1 MSKYEA
7 LAKDI
12 IKNVG
17 GKENVIGL
25 THCVTRL
32 RFTLKDESIANTDV
46 LKNMDGVVTVMRA
59 GGQYQVVIGNH
70 VPEVYKDV
78 CAVAGI
84 QGDAK
89 GEEKE
94 MTLADKAFDLI
105 TGIFMPSVSMLCAC
119 GILKGVNTLLAMAGL
134 VATDSG
140 LGQLFAAAADSLF
153 MFFPVVLGYNTF
165 KKLGGNPF
173 LGMMLGASLMY
184 PTIQNVELNV
194 LGMVVNTSYQ
204 STVLPIILLSF
215 VAVPFEKIL
224 NKIVPDV
231 VKTFVTP
238 ALVLMVCVP
247 LGFCIIGP
255 AANTL
260 SGMINGMFAAVN
272 GFSPIL
278 AGALMAGLW
287 QILVLFGVHSVVVI
301 TMIVGLMM
309 GQPQPLMAA
318 MGVCSFVQTGAVIAI
333 WLKTKNKKL
342 KEIALPAW
350 ISGIFGVTEPAIYGV
365 TLANGYQF
373 WLTCGISAVMGAI
386 TALLGCN
393 VFNMAG
399 MGVFSIPG
407 MINPENPGMSLILGV
422 GAYLAATVAGFIGA
436 FLTFKDAGTT
446 EKK

>member
-1 MSKYEA
+1 MGKYES

-12 IKNVG
+12 LANVG
-17 GKENVIGL
+17 GKENVIGI

-70 VPEVYKDV
+70 VPDVYKDV
-78 CAVAGI
+78 CAVSGI

-89 GEEKE
+89 GGEKKMSTSE
-94 MTLADKAFDLI
+94 KVFDMI
-105 TGIFMPSVSMLCAC
+105 SGIFMPSIGILCAS

-140 LGQLFAAAADSLF
+140 LGVLLAAAADAMF
-153 MFFPVVLGYNTF
+153 TFFPVILGYNTF

-173 LGMMLGASLMY
+173 LGMTLGAALVY
-184 PTIQNVELNV
+184 PSIQSTELNV
-194 LGMVVNTSYQ
+194 LGLTVNTSYT

-215 VAVPFEKIL
+215 LAVPFEKAL

-238 ALVLMVCVP
+238 AIVLGVMLP

-255 AANTL
+255 AANAL
-260 SGMINGMFAAVN
+260 SNAIAGALNAVN
-272 GFSPIL
+272 EFSPIL
-278 AGALMAGLW
+278 AGIVMAFSW
-287 QILVLFGVHSVVVI
+287 QILVMFGVHSAVI
-301 TMIVGLMM
+301 MTIIVPLMM
-309 GQPQPLMAA
+309 GIPQPLMAA
-318 MGVCSFVQTGAVIAI
+318 MGACSFVQTGAVIAI
-333 WLKTKNKKL
+333 WLKTKNQKL
-342 KEIALPAW
+342 KDVALPAW

-373 WLTCGISAVMGAI
+373 WLTCAIAGVMGGISGF
-386 TALLGCN
+386 LGLACYT
-393 VFNMAG
+393 MAG
-399 MGVFSIPG
+399 MGVFSLPG
-407 MINPENPGMSLILGV
+407 LINPENAGTSLILAAG
-422 GAYLAATVAGFIGA
+422 YLLASTVAGFIGA
-436 FLTFKDAGTT
+436 FLTFKDNGAT